1 MTNIPEHLY
10 RPRRFHQEEY
20 CPKETP
26 RHLRRNSPSRNT
38 VHDVL
43 LRGPI
48 REVTKTLNDE
58 KKYIDFTDLPNSEC
72 MY

>member
-10 RPRRFHQEEY
+10 RPPRFYQEEY
-20 CPKETP
+20 CPKEPP
-26 RHLRRNSPSRNT
+26 RHFCRNSPSRNT

-43 LRGPI
+43 LQLG